1 MNHTVISF
9 ALTTRRATAMPKLN
23 DLIPDQEME
32 PRVFLRTMGV
42 LIWVSFL
49 FAGIG
54 SGLFFATFDPV
65 EIAAIATFAMTLDPL
80 TGYTIG
86 FFLFWV
92 FGFCCSTLSW
102 LLLALPLSKRRKPM
116 PD

>member
-1 MNHTVISF
+1 
-9 ALTTRRATAMPKLN
+9 MPILK

-49 FAGIG
+49 FAGVG

-80 TGYTIG
+80 TGYTNATVNDVAGSITSNISPAPHG
-86 FFLFWV
+86 SV
-92 FGFCCSTLSW
+92 TTRDNAGGT
-102 LLLALPLSKRRKPM
+102 
-116 PD
+116 

>member
-1 MNHTVISF
+1 
-9 ALTTRRATAMPKLN
+9 MPILK

-54 SGLFFATFDPV
+54 SALFFATFDPV
-65 EIAAIATFAMTLDPL
+65 EIAAIATYPTTMAPL

-92 FGFCCSTLSW
+92 FGFSCSTLSW
-102 LLLALPLSKRRKPM
+102 LMLALPLSKRRKAM
-116 PD
+116 PDEPIPDEEL